1 MDISDL
7 EDLKSKFICTLS
19 TSDVADHTLSG
30 VLTSTDPFLCIPAV
44 FINLY
49 EYTFCNHRNVY

>member
-7 EDLKSKFICTLS
+7 EDLKFKFIGTLS
-19 TSDVADHTLSG
+19 ISVVADHTLSG
-30 VLTSTDPFLCIPAV
+30 VLVSTAPFLCTPAV